1 MSRFLRTLRM
11 IRFEH
16 SVFALPF
23 ALAGAFLAALGPP
36 PALDLLGIVVAAV
49 AARSAAM
56 GFNRWADRD
65 IDAANPRTADRELV
79 RGTLSAGYAL
89 GFTIVSAAL
98 FVAVSWWL
106 APICG
111 MLSLPTLGVLL
122 GYSRLKHHT
131 WLCHLGLGAALGLAP
146 AGAWLAV
153 AKEFAPGW
161 PLPLWIGLGVMLW
174 TAGFDLL
181 YSIQDE
187 DHDRRAGLH
196 SLPAR
201 FGARVAR
208 LISGVLF
215 AGCLAVWLLV
225 GLEAQME
232 TAYWFGLGGV
242 AVLLVAEQWL
252 VRGGRVDRIPLA
264 FFRVNAWVSV
274 VFFAGFWVG
283 LPTS

>member
-1 MSRFLRTLRM
+1 VSRFLRTLRM

-23 ALAGAFLAALGPP
+23 ALAGAFLAAGGPP
-36 PALDLLGIVVAAV
+36 PALDLLGIVLAAV

-56 GFNRWADRD
+56 GFNRWVDRD

-79 RGTLSAGYAL
+79 RGTLTAGYAL
-89 GFTIVSAAL
+89 GFTLVSSAI

-111 MLSLPTLGVLL
+111 MFALPVLVVL
-122 GYSRLKHHT
+122 FGYSRLKRHT
-131 WLCHLGLGAALGLAP
+131 WLCHLGLGAALGLSP

-161 PLPLWIGLGVMLW
+161 PLPLWIGLGVMCW

-187 DHDRRAGLH
+187 DHDRGVGLH

-201 FGARVAR
+201 FGARSAR
-208 LISGVLF
+208 WVSAVMYAI
-215 AGCLAVWLLV
+215 CLAVWLQV
-225 GLEAQME
+225 GCEAGMGG
-232 TAYWFGLGGV
+232 AYWIGLGGV
-242 AVLLVAEQWL
+242 AALFLSQHWL

-274 VFFAGFWVG
+274 VYFAGFWAG
-283 LPTS
+283 LPGR